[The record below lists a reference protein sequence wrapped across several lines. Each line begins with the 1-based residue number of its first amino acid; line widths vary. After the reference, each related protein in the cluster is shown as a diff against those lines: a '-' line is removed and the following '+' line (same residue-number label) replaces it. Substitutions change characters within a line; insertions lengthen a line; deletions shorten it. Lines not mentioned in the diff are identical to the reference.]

1 MKGNPRILL
10 YSDAYLS
17 GGAEQYLLELARGL
31 PRDEFRVAAVASTE
45 EAVDGFVSKL
55 KDLDVPVERLRPI
68 HSRGDEQI
76 RELAQQFYDFRDNY
90 DDMNF
95 TQPYLSTVSARTLIV
110 HGDRDPFFPVE
121 IPLEMYRGI
130 PNASLW
136 IIPQGGHV
144 PIFDPLVPFVQTAL
158 KFLESN
164 GQ

>member
-1 MKGNPRILL
+1 MTLIHMATQQPSRVEAMVLVGATTYFPEQARAIL
-10 YSDAYLS
+10 
-17 GGAEQYLLELARGL
+17 RT
-31 PRDEFRVAAVASTE
+31 STVE
-45 EAVDGFVSKL
+45 SLTPATY
-55 KDLDVPVERLRPI
+55 ERLRPL

-76 RELAQQFYDFRDNY
+76 RELAQQFHDFRDNY

-121 IPLEMYRGI
+121 IPFEMYRGI

-158 KFLESN
+158 EFLESD
-164 GQ
+164 GP